1 MNIHQLSVN
10 YLQEQDRILLR
21 INTTDNA
28 ELRLWFT
35 RRLTLGLTPLLARIV
50 ADMVAKQE
58 ALASPHSLA
67 AAADAQTKALLAEFK
82 KEESLQKSDFTTPF
96 KDLPAQL
103 PVGGEPL
110 LVTEVNMTPLPG
122 GQLRMAFSEKLPN
135 VPQPR
140 NFQITLEVNL
150 IHGFVHLL
158 DKALA
163 TSQWADGPAA
173 APGATADQLPGE
185 AMDNTEKPKYL
196 N

>member
-21 INTTDNA
+21 INTTDGA

-35 RRLTLGLTPLLARIV
+35 RRLTLGLTPLLTRIV
-50 ADMVAKQE
+50 ADMVAKQA
-58 ALASPHSLA
+58 ALASPHILA
-67 AAADAQTKALLAEFK
+67 VAADAQTKALLAEFK

-103 PVGGEPL
+103 PLGAEPL

-122 GQLRMAFSEKLPN
+122 GQLQMAFSEQLPDA
-135 VPQPR
+135 PRPR
-140 NFQITLEVNL
+140 NFQITLEANL

-158 DKALA
+158 EKALA
-163 TSQWADGPAA
+163 TAQWTDGRSA
-173 APGATADQLPGE
+173 APGGAVDQLPGE
-185 AMDNTEKPKYL
+185 TLGSSEKPKYL

>member
-21 INTTDNA
+21 INTTDGA

-35 RRLTLGLTPLLARIV
+35 RRLTLGLTPLLTRIV
-50 ADMVAKQE
+50 ADMVATQE
-58 ALASPHSLA
+58 ALASPHILA

-96 KDLPAQL
+96 KAQPAQL
-103 PVGGEPL
+103 PLGGEPL
-110 LVTEVNMTPLPG
+110 LVTEVNLTPLPG
-122 GQLRMAFSEKLPN
+122 GQLQMAFSEKLPN
-135 VPQPR
+135 APHPR
-140 NFQITLEVNL
+140 NFQITLEANL

-158 DKALA
+158 EKAFA
-163 TSQWADGPAA
+163 ASQWANSPAA
-173 APGATADQLPGE
+173 APGVTADQLPGE
-185 AMDNTEKPKYL
+185 VTGSSEKPKYL

>member
-21 INTTDNA
+21 INTTDSA

-35 RRLTLGLTPLLARIV
+35 RRLTLGLTPLLTRVV

-58 ALASPHSLA
+58 AVASPHSLA
-67 AAADAQTKALLAEFK
+67 ATADAQTKALLAEFK
-82 KEESLQKSDFTTPF
+82 KEASLQTSDFATPF

-103 PVGGEPL
+103 PLGSEPL

-122 GQLRMAFSEKLPN
+122 GQLQMAFSENLPDT
-135 VPQPR
+135 PHPR
-140 NFQITLEVNL
+140 NFQVTLEANL

-158 DKALA
+158 EKALA
-163 TSQWADGPAA
+163 ASQWADSPTAA
-173 APGATADQLPGE
+173 LGATVDQLPGE
-185 AMDNTEKPKYL
+185 ISGSSEKPKYL

>member
-21 INTTDNA
+21 INTTDGA

-35 RRLTLGLTPLLARIV
+35 RRLTLGLTPLLTRIV
-50 ADMVAKQE
+50 ADMVAKQA
-58 ALASPHSLA
+58 ALASPHILA
-67 AAADAQTKALLAEFK
+67 VAADAQTKALLAEFK

-103 PVGGEPL
+103 PLGAEPL

-122 GQLRMAFSEKLPN
+122 GQLQMAFSEQLPDA
-135 VPQPR
+135 PHAR
-140 NFQITLEVNL
+140 NFQITLEANL

-158 DKALA
+158 EKALA
-163 TSQWADGPAA
+163 TAQWTDGRSA
-173 APGATADQLPGE
+173 APGAAVDQLPGE
-185 AMDNTEKPKYL
+185 AMGSSEKPKYL